1 MNSRWLLISFAVLLS
16 VSAVARSSDEP
27 LDALKARAEN
37 ARPQDQVHLFAEIAR
52 REVNEADRF
61 YTAGDIAAATQAVD
75 DLVRYATRATD
86 AAQKTG
92 KHLKE
97 TEILLRSTARRLD
110 DVRKTLNF
118 DDRPYVEAAVKQV
131 EKLRQQLLDQMF
143 RVSSKDSK
151 P

>member
-1 MNSRWLLISFAVLLS
+1 MNARWFRSSLAVLLLLTF
-16 VSAVARSSDEP
+16 AVAKGSEEP
-27 LDALKARAEN
+27 LDALKARAEK
-37 ARPQDQVHLFAEIAR
+37 ARPQDQVHLFAEIAY

-61 YTAGDIAAATQAVD
+61 YTDGDITGATKAVD
-75 DLVRYATRATD
+75 DLVRYAGRAAD

-92 KHLKE
+92 KHVKD

-131 EKLRQQLLDQMF
+131 EKFRQQLLDQMF
-143 RVSSKDSK
+143 GASAKDNK
-151 P
+151 